1 MTVQEHQESTAP
13 KPESILQPSDKR
25 FVIFPIDYHDVWKL
39 YKKAVSSFWTVEEVN
54 MDRERSDWEKLDT
67 KQQKFLSHILAFFAA
82 SDGIVNE
89 NLLDR
94 FAVEVQVPEIRCFY
108 GFQIMI
114 ENIHNEMYSLLIDT
128 YIQDQVERDRLFNAI
143 NTMPVVAKKAQ
154 WALKWAQCKTSHFA
168 KRVLAFACVE
178 GIFFS
183 GAFAAIFWFKEK
195 NILPGLTFSNE
206 LISRDEGLHCEFAC
220 LVYSLCTNKCDGEV
234 KEMISEAVD
243 IEDEFWAE
251 TLSENMI
258 GMSYKLMSQY
268 IKFVA
273 DQLCVMLEH
282 PKIYNATN
290 PFDFMENISLRGKDN
305 FFEKRVSEYQKSFVG
320 VGDKNN
326 TQFRTD
332 DEF

>member
-1 MTVQEHQESTAP
+1 MNNNVEP
-13 KPESILQPSDKR
+13 ILEPSDKR
-25 FVIFPIDYHDVWKL
+25 FVIFPIQYDIAWKY

-54 MDRERSDWEKLDT
+54 MDKERADWEKLSP
-67 KQQKFLSHILAFFAA
+67 KEQKFLSHILAFFAA

-114 ENIHNEMYSLLIDT
+114 ENIHNEMYSLLIET
-128 YIQDQVERDRLFNAI
+128 YIQDQVERSKLFNAI
-143 NTMPVVAKKAQ
+143 LTMPVVAKKAE
-154 WALKWAQCKTSHFA
+154 WALKWAQDRNAPFA

-195 NILPGLTFSNE
+195 NVLPGLTFSNE
-206 LISRDEGLHCEFAC
+206 LISRDEGLHCEFATYIYNMC
-220 LVYSLCTNKCDGEV
+220 VNKYPSDIE
-234 KEMISEAVD
+234 EMIREAVM
-243 IEDEFWAE
+243 IEDEFWQEA
-251 TLSENMI
+251 LSEKMI
-258 GMSYKLMSQY
+258 GMSYEHMHQY

-273 DQLCVMLEH
+273 DQLCVMLNH
-282 PKIYNATN
+282 AKIFNATN

-326 TQFRTD
+326 TEFRTD